1 MSNAIGTKRSANGGQ
16 GGSGKVRL
24 HGAER
29 NMDASCGNL
38 NASCM
43 QVETGCWARRQNGG
57 SSWRSGSERFRS
69 LGIRSGILVGE
80 FCVFGLAVLGFCGF
94 VMCAVGGYS
103 RIIENCGFAMPRVG
117 LSLHSRKHWMATDRC
132 AIRGSGCILWHF
144 FLPMLRRG
152 LRLQCKH
159 DSNFRFC
166 ETGDGL

>member
-1 MSNAIGTKRSANGGQ
+1 
-16 GGSGKVRL
+16 
-24 HGAER
+24 
-29 NMDASCGNL
+29 MDASCGNL

-69 LGIRSGILVGE
+69 LGIRSGILVGK
-80 FCVFGLAVLGFCGF
+80 FCVFVLAVLGFCGF
-94 VMCAVGGYS
+94 VLAVLGFCGFIMCAMGGYS

-144 FLPMLRRG
+144 CLPMRCRG

-159 DSNFRFC
+159 NSNFRFF